1 MSGVAGRPPRPRALP
16 PRARG
21 FTLIELVT
29 SFVVFALAFGV
40 LMEIATS
47 SMRAARRSAAYT
59 QAALLAQSQL
69 DAVGIGAPLV
79 DGRDNGRYNE
89 DYDWEL
95 DIRKS
100 EPPPASDGTL
110 ETGIVDLYRIE
121 LVVRWRDGPREQSA
135 SFVTLRAQQPGADQ
149 GIKGG

>member
-1 MSGVAGRPPRPRALP
+1 MSGPAAPRGRMRAPPR
-16 PRARG
+16 RARG

-29 SFVVFALAFGV
+29 AFVVFALAFGV

-69 DAVGIGAPLV
+69 DAVGIGEPLR
-79 DGRDNGRYNE
+79 DGRDNGRYNA

-95 DIRKS
+95 DIRKT
-100 EPPPASDGTL
+100 EPPPAADGTL
-110 ETGIVDLYRIE
+110 ETGIVDLYRVE

-135 SFVTLRAQQPGADQ
+135 SFTTLRAQQPGADQ

>member
-1 MSGVAGRPPRPRALP
+1 MSGMAAMPRRTCAAPR
-16 PRARG
+16 RARG

-29 SFVVFALAFGV
+29 AFVVFALAFGV

-59 QAALLAQSQL
+59 QAALLAQSRL
-69 DAVGIGAPLV
+69 DVVGVGEPLR
-79 DGRDNGRYNE
+79 DGRDNGRFNP

-95 DIRKS
+95 DVRKI
-100 EPPPASDGTL
+100 EAPPASDGTL
-110 ETGIVDLYRIE
+110 ESGIVDLYRVE

-149 GIKGG
+149 GIVGG